1 MNYKRLFFYVLLI
14 LTFVMF
20 AGFAKAVSI
29 NEAVLYGQEN
39 SNINAVLSNYQPE
52 DKVSLFDTVTLL
64 CRAHNVMNDTSYVLK
79 YDENSVFNYALENGI
94 EPNLSIFSSDFTPE
108 EMSHLASVAQKQEG
122 PASETAFKDCIA
134 IIRAEAQRK
143 SVSSDDDLLALRN
156 KLKERKGTK

>member
-20 AGFAKAVSI
+20 SGFAKAVSI

-64 CRAHNVMNDTSYVLK
+64 CRAHNVRNDTSYVLK

-94 EPNLSIFSSDFTPE
+94 VDSLEDFDASDNVKRYKLAQMVVNTFGKGSLLSIND
-108 EMSHLASVAQKQEG
+108 
-122 PASETAFKDCIA
+122 
-134 IIRAEAQRK
+134 
-143 SVSSDDDLLALRN
+143 VSYIPDVHSG
-156 KLKERKGTK
+156 E